1 MSDEYPALMGLLE
14 RLTTRGVLS
23 PLCGDG
29 LHEGCDGRVIGVPCV
44 CECHQ
49 EAEVCEGCGSSD
61 VVIYDRGVACCRSC
75 QPGG

>member
-29 LHEGCDGRVIGVPCV
+29 LHEGCNGRVIGVPCV
-44 CECHQ
+44 CDCHQ
-49 EAEVCEGCGSSD
+49 EGDDEQRE
-61 VVIYDRGVACCRSC
+61 
-75 QPGG
+75 